1 MEEEVKVRRWRCDQ
15 SSRGRGAMGFQC
27 TSPELEEWS
36 IAGSSLE
43 GDEVGVGPGVNQSQ
57 TGGHVRG
64 CVGAKGR
71 VGSQQTTGGDRT
83 RSKPE
88 SDRRLL
94 LEVVLEPEV
103 SSQQTTGGGGGRG
116 SGVPE

>member
-1 MEEEVKVRRWRCDQ
+1 MEEEVKVRRWRYDR
-15 SSRGRGAMGFQC
+15 SSGGGDAMGFWC
-27 TSPELEEWS
+27 RNPELEERS

-43 GDEVGVGPGVNQSQ
+43 GDEVGVGPRVNRSR
-57 TGGHVRG
+57 TGGHVGG
-64 CVGAKGR
+64 CVGARGR

-83 RSKPE
+83 WSKPE

-103 SSQQTTGGGGGRG
+103 GSQQTTGGGGGRG
-116 SGVPE
+116 CGVLE